1 MDTLANALNCLMNAK
16 RAGKFSCTIKPV
28 SKFVIAVFEIMK
40 KRGYIE
46 YSVNKD
52 NPQIVDVKIK
62 NINKCGA
69 IKPRFYAK
77 QDEIM
82 KYIKRYLPAREFGF
96 LTISTSKGLM
106 THEDAAKH
114 KIGGSIIAYCY

>member
-28 SKFVIAVFEIMK
+28 SKFVISVLEIMK
-40 KRGYIE
+40 KKGHIE

-52 NPQIVDVKIK
+52 NQQAVDVKIK
-62 NINKCGA
+62 NLNKCGA

-77 QDEIM
+77 KDEVI
-82 KYIKRYLPAREFGF
+82 KYIKRYLPARDFGF
-96 LTISTSKGLM
+96 LIISTSKGIM
-106 THEDAAKH
+106 DDKDAAEKET
-114 KIGGSIIAYCY
+114 GGSLIAYCY